1 MFKDRF
7 DAAHQLVPYL
17 KQYRNNP
24 DTIVLAIPRGGV
36 QLGYVLARELHLPLD
51 VVFIKKIGYP
61 DNPEYAIGAVSMK
74 HIYISPDFIH
84 EPWLSEYV
92 KQQAEKIRRLLSER
106 SKLYHGDKPPLN
118 IAGKTVVVVD
128 DGIATGQTLL
138 ASLALIRQDHP
149 KKIVVAL
156 PIAPERVIERIRKA
170 ADEVICLTTPTVFFG
185 VGQFYQN
192 FEQVD
197 DDEALRLFHEANK

>member
-1 MFKDRF
+1 MP
-7 DAAHQLVPYL
+7 LL
-17 KQYRNNP
+17 KLYRDNP
-24 DTIVLAIPRGGV
+24 DTLVLAIPRGGV

-51 VVFIKKIGYP
+51 VIFIKKIGYP
-61 DNPEYAIGAVSMK
+61 NNPEYAIGAVSMK

-92 KQQAEKIRRLLSER
+92 KQQAEKIRHLLNER
-106 SKLYHGDKPPLN
+106 SKLYHGDKPPLS
-118 IAGKTVVVVD
+118 ITGKTVIVVD

-138 ASLALIRQDHP
+138 ASLALIRAEHP

-156 PIAPERVIERIRKA
+156 PVAPERVIEHVRKA
-170 ADEVICLTTPTVFFG
+170 ADEVICLTTPTVFLG

-197 DDEALRLFHEANK
+197 DDEALRLFHEANA